1 VSTSATSEAGP
12 QLRTARL
19 LLRPWRA
26 QDLDALAALNAD
38 PAVMEH
44 FVALPSR
51 TQSAVM
57 LERLQD
63 GFREHGYGFWAV
75 EMPGTEP
82 LIGFIGLAP
91 VPAQMPF
98 APGVEVGWRLAREHW
113 GRGLAAEGAQAA
125 LDYGFGPLGLSEIVA
140 YTAARNVRSRRLM
153 ERLGMRRDPR
163 EDFAHPEI
171 ARGHALAAHV
181 LYRLPAPA

>member
-1 VSTSATSEAGP
+1 MSEDWP
-12 QLRTARL
+12 RLRTTRL
-19 LLRPWRA
+19 LLRPWHA
-26 QDLDALAALNAD
+26 QDLDPLAAMNAD

-44 FVALPSR
+44 FVAPHSR
-51 TQSAVM
+51 TQSAAM

-63 GFREHGYGFWAV
+63 GFRRQGYGFWAV
-75 EMPGTEP
+75 ELPGTAP

-98 APGVEVGWRLAREHW
+98 APAVEAGWRLAREHW
-113 GRGLAAEGAQAA
+113 GQGLATEGAQAA
-125 LDYGFGPLGLSEIVA
+125 IDYGFGPLGLHEIVA
-140 YTAARNVRSRRLM
+140 YTATRNLRSRRLM
-153 ERLGMRRDPR
+153 ERLGMRHDPR

-171 ARGHALAAHV
+171 VPGHALAPHV